1 MDMDKVLH
9 FAVCAVVSAVFGT
22 LAMLCGGNFGAGA
35 IAAIGTGLGAG
46 LGKEF
51 GDAAAADNRWDWYDV
66 AADAVGVVLGVAWW
80 AMFYYC
86 KG

>member
-1 MDMDKVLH
+1 MRTASQITGDFYKALRNG
-9 FAVCAVVSAVFGT
+9 A
-22 LAMLCGGNFGAGA
+22 LAKE
-35 IAAIGTGLGAG
+35 LGAG

-66 AADAVGVVLGVAWW
+66 AADAVGVVLGVAWC

>member
-22 LAMLCGGNFGAGA
+22 LAMLCGGNFEAGA

-66 AADAVGVVLGVAWW
+66 AAVGVVLGVAWC